1 MNFLNYS
8 ILFYK
13 LSFFLSFSL
22 LTEACRKVYFF
33 LICKEIFHNSITI
46 FSSQNKIVA
55 FDNRRRNWISN
66 FCCPLEQT
74 NKQTNKPNL
83 RYNDVHVTLVELW
96 FFLFFR
102 WNVTVKWLTSG
113 NQVRSILK
121 SVNSVL
127 EFWHRFVKVWFL
139 AKNHQVFKG
148 NYCLLSKTK
157 INFPDVVYF
166 SFLGAFLITIN
177 GYFGHIFCIFWFSIK
192 TL

>member
-1 MNFLNYS
+1 MVTKNHFL
-8 ILFYK
+8 
-13 LSFFLSFSL
+13 
-22 LTEACRKVYFF
+22 T
-33 LICKEIFHNSITI
+33 CKIFFHNSITI
-46 FSSQNKIVA
+46 FSSQDKSVV
-55 FDNRRRNWISN
+55 FDNRRRNWMISK
-66 FCCPLEQT
+66 LHYLQLLLSVRT
-74 NKQTNKPNL
+74 NKQTEL
-83 RYNDVHVTLVELW
+83 TLYCTYYSAW
-96 FFLFFR
+96 IMIFLFFR

-166 SFLGAFLITIN
+166 SFFWAFLITIN